1 MSEYQDIYISLPED
15 STLNIYRSQGVLCLK
30 GEKVKINK
38 KIVDVI
44 HFCLKGYPLYD
55 AIQQCSTHSSD
66 NFIDYSIEVS
76 SGILELLAE
85 NKLISLNRNDKK
97 RNFSI
102 NNEDNVFYPQSL
114 HVELTEKCNQ
124 DCYYCYN
131 NSGANLKKTEIS
143 EEMLF
148 PAISELSE
156 KGLEVVE
163 LTGGEPLLHPNFFNI
178 LEFCCKNI
186 KLVSVLTNGTLV
198 DKNFVSRLKKIQ
210 NKPVFSISLDS
221 YSELEHERK
230 SRVKGSFKKTTDA
243 IRLLSKENFIV
254 RVSMAVDESNWQH
267 IEKTL
272 LLAQTLGTSKFTY
285 SPIIPVGRAK
295 SESMIHRIRLQSE
308 EIMNYEQYLMDN
320 YSDFLHVLD
329 KKSQEKLHN
338 SGGCGAGSR
347 TFVMNSHGDIRM
359 CATFGNGIIGNV
371 SEKPLKT
378 LFSNPLCLLSSQ
390 ITPPSFGL
398 CHNCRYLSFC
408 SGCFMRAT
416 LAISEIDS
424 DKCGWISNEKTNKEW
439 FSKATHN
446 SI

>member
-1 MSEYQDIYISLPED
+1 MSECQDIYISLPED
-15 STLNIYRSQGVLCLK
+15 STLNIYRNYGVLCLK
-30 GEKVKINK
+30 EEKVKINK

-44 HFCLKGYPLYD
+44 RFCLNGYPLYD
-55 AIQQCSTHSSD
+55 AIQQCSAHSSD
-66 NFIDYSIEVS
+66 TFIDYSIEVS

-85 NKLISLNRNDKK
+85 NKLVLSNRKHGE
-97 RNFSI
+97 RNYTI
-102 NNEDNVFYPQSL
+102 NNEDTVFYPQSL

-163 LTGGEPLLHPNFFNI
+163 LTGGEPLLHPHFFDI
-178 LEFCCKNI
+178 LDYCFKNL

-198 DKNFVSRLKKIQ
+198 DDSFVSRLKKIQ

-221 YSELEHERK
+221 YSEYEHERK
-230 SRVKGSFKKTTDA
+230 SRVKGSFKKTTEA

-272 LLAQTLGTSKFTY
+272 LLAQSLGASKFTY
-285 SPIIPVGRAK
+285 SPIIPVGRAQ
-295 SESMIHRIRLQSE
+295 SESMIHRIRFQPE
-308 EIMNYEQYLMDN
+308 ELMNYEQYLIDH
-320 YSDFLHVLD
+320 YSDFLHILD
-329 KKSQEKLHN
+329 KKTQKELHN
-338 SGGCGAGSR
+338 PGGCGVGSR
-347 TFVMNSHGDIRM
+347 TFVMNPHGNIRM

-371 SEKPLKT
+371 SKKPLKE
-378 LFSNPLCLLSSQ
+378 LFSNSLCLLSSQ
-390 ITPPSFGL
+390 ITPPSFGR

-408 SGCFMRAT
+408 TGCFMRAT
-416 LAISEIDS
+416 LAISEIGS
-424 DKCGWISNEKTNKEW
+424 DNCRWISNEKSNKEW